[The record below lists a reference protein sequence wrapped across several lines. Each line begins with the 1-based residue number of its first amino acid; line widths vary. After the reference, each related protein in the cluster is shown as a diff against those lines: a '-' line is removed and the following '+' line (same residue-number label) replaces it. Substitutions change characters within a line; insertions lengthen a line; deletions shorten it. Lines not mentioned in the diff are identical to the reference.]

1 MTIDKNDPNYCYFEV
16 TSDHLNLVKRMN
28 FRNEVLLGMN
38 LPALDAKRPFGNS
51 DIVADVLEIIGA
63 IPEGED
69 FHDWI
74 NNLSSEEFDN
84 VRKRV
89 FKLIDQLPTVLTI
102 LAQNLSIT
110 TGVYVSERFFE
121 NYSLLEEK

>member
-16 TSDHLNLVKRMN
+16 TSDHIKLLKRMN
-28 FRNEVLLGMN
+28 FRNEIVLDMN

-51 DIVADVLEIIGA
+51 DVIADVLEIIGA
-63 IPEGED
+63 IPEGEN

-74 NNLSSEEFDN
+74 NELSSEEFDA

-89 FKLIDQLPTVLTI
+89 FGLIDQLPTVLMI
-102 LAQNLSIT
+102 LTQNLAIT
-110 TGVYVSERFFE
+110 EGIYVSKRYFE
-121 NYSLLEEK
+121 AYSLLEEK

>member
-1 MTIDKNDPNYCYFEV
+1 MTIDKNDPNYTYFEV
-16 TSDHLNLVKRMN
+16 TSDHIKLLKRMN
-28 FRNEVLLGMN
+28 FRNELLLDMN

-51 DIVADVLEIIGA
+51 DVVADVLEIIGA
-63 IPEGED
+63 VPEGEN
-69 FHDWI
+69 FYDWLDSL
-74 NNLSSEEFDN
+74 NSEEFDA

>member
-16 TSDHLNLVKRMN
+16 TSDHIKLLKRMN
-28 FRNEVLLGMN
+28 FRNEIVLDMN

-51 DIVADVLEIIGA
+51 DVIADVLEIIGA
-63 IPEGED
+63 IPKGEN

-74 NNLSSEEFDN
+74 NELSSEEFDA

-89 FKLIDQLPTVLTI
+89 FGLIDQLPTVLMI
-102 LAQNLSIT
+102 LTQNLAIT
-110 TGVYVSERFFE
+110 EGIYVSKRYFE
-121 NYSLLEEK
+121 AYSLLEEK